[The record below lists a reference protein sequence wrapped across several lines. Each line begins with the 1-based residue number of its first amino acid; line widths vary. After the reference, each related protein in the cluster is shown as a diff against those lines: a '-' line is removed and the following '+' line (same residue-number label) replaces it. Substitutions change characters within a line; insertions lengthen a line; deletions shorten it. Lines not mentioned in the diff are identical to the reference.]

1 MPFNIQDPESDINA
15 RDQNESDRLS
25 RDRVRRMTFK
35 RDLERID
42 EKTHDSVR
50 YYTDLG
56 PKAISRRLY
65 ELDTEWAVDRALMVG
80 AGFFAWLGLILGTS
94 LRPRLYGISA
104 VAATITLV
112 YAVFGWAPPVLFLR
126 RLGFR
131 TRGEIDQERFALKA
145 LRGDFDQFSQEESDR
160 ATRID
165 QAMKAAS

>member
-1 MPFNIQDPESDINA
+1 MTFHKSI
-15 RDQNESDRLS
+15 RDLDQNTQVQNESDRLA

-42 EKTHDSVR
+42 EKTHDSIR
-50 YYTDLG
+50 YHTDLG
-56 PKAISRRLY
+56 NEAISRRLS
-65 ELDTEWAVDRALMVG
+65 ELDTEWAVDRALMIG
-80 AGFFAWLGLILGTS
+80 AGFFVWLGLILGTAFKA
-94 LRPRLYGISA
+94 RLYVISA

-112 YAVFGWAPPVLFLR
+112 YAAFGWAPPVLFLR

-145 LRGDFDQFSQEESDR
+145 LRGDFDQFSQKESDR